1 MAKTIVIKLKK
12 AGRRANVFS
21 ISDDMGNILATDV
34 PKSQLISGLALS
46 VNDSVNVIVITS
58 SCSGNVINIGT
69 TSNSCSGVW
78 NIPVTTITN
87 PELAAIKF
95 QDSNTASLWRHLTN
109 PVIYNTYYG
118 CVKPYI
124 IEYPFAYQY
133 YDEILQNVKD
143 YTKAYKYLPTDD
155 GVFNYNRRIAIN
167 DYFNKAV
174 LYNDQQSTG
183 VLELVAKPMNN
194 LKEYLKY
201 PIYNTSSKTITF
213 TKSDNFYQYNTFWGL
228 VKNKQVPLFIKS
240 CETMSI
246 DKLVNQ
252 ENMDYGKRSF
262 KKEPLRAK
270 DLKVRHIL
278 DNKDDVHLVSQFI
291 YTPAQISYK

>member
-1 MAKTIVIKLKK
+1 MNKTIIIKLKA
-12 AGRRANVFS
+12 AGSRLSRFS
-21 ISDDMGNILATDV
+21 IYDNLGNLLASDV
-34 PKSQLISGLALS
+34 SKSQLISGLAVS
-46 VNDSVNVIVITS
+46 VDESVSVIVIKAE
-58 SCSGNVINIGT
+58 GNTCCGK
-69 TSNSCSGVW
+69 SW
-78 NIPVTTITN
+78 NIPVTTIKKYQ
-87 PELAAIKF
+87 LAAIQF
-95 QDSNTASLWRHLTN
+95 QQQNTASLWRHLTN
-109 PVIYNTYYG
+109 PVIYNTFYG
-118 CVKPYI
+118 CTVPYV
-124 IEYPFAYQY
+124 IEYPFAYSY

-143 YTKAYKYLPTDD
+143 YTKAYRYLPND
-155 GVFNYNRRIAIN
+155 GVFNDNRRIAIDN
-167 DYFNKAV
+167 EWFNKAV

-183 VLELVAKPMNN
+183 VLELVAKPMHN

-201 PIYNTSSKTITF
+201 PIYNTESKTITY

-228 VKNKQVPLFIKS
+228 VKDKSLPLFVKS
-240 CETMSI
+240 CESMSI

-252 ENMDYGKRSF
+252 ANMDYGKRSF

>member
-1 MAKTIVIKLKK
+1 MAKTIIIKLKK
-12 AGRRANVFS
+12 AGKRATVFS
-21 ISDDMGNILATDV
+21 ISDDRGNILATDV
-34 PKSQLISGLALS
+34 PKSTLISGLALS
-46 VNDSVNVIVITS
+46 VDDSVQVVVLTS
-58 SCSGNVINIGT
+58 TGLNCCGS
-69 TSNSCSGVW
+69 VW
-78 NIPVTTITN
+78 NIPVTTITK

-95 QDSNTASLWRHLTN
+95 QEVNTASIWRHLTN

-118 CVKPYI
+118 CIRPYI

-133 YDEILQNVKD
+133 NDEILQNVKD
-143 YTKAYKYLPTDD
+143 YTKAYTYLPPDD
-155 GVFNYNRRIAIN
+155 GVFNDNRKISIN
-167 DYFNKAV
+167 GYFNKAV

-201 PIYNTSSKTITF
+201 PVYNADSKTITF

-228 VKNKQVPLFIKS
+228 VKDKSLPLFTKT
-240 CETMSI
+240 CESMSI
-246 DKLVNQ
+246 DKIVNQ
-252 ENMDYGKRSF
+252 ANMDYSKRSF

-278 DNKDDVHLVSQFI
+278 DSRSDVHLTSQFI
-291 YTPAQISYK
+291 ITPSQISYK

>member
-1 MAKTIVIKLKK
+1 MSKTVIIKLKK
-12 AGRRANVFS
+12 AGSRTGPFT
-21 ISDDMGNILATDV
+21 ISDNYGNVLATNV
-34 PKSQLISGLALS
+34 PKSSLISGVSYS
-46 VNDSVNVIVITS
+46 VGDDVSVITLQS
-58 SCSGNVINIGT
+58 TGNCKLTKNLSIGE
-69 TSNSCSGVW
+69 
-78 NIPVTTITN
+78 VTAVD
-87 PELAAIKF
+87 LAAINF
-95 QDSNTASLWRHLTN
+95 VEANTASLWRHLTN

-118 CVKPYI
+118 NIDPYV

-155 GVFNYNRRIAIN
+155 GIFNANRRLSIN
-167 DYFNKAV
+167 GYFNKAI

-183 VLELVAKPMNN
+183 VLELVAKPLNN

-201 PIYNTSSKTITF
+201 PVYNTDSKTITY

-228 VKNKQVPLFIKS
+228 VKDKSLPLFTKT
-240 CETMSI
+240 CESMSI
-246 DKLVNQ
+246 DKIVNQ
-252 ENMDYGKRSF
+252 ANMDYGKRSF

-278 DNKDDVHLVSQFI
+278 DNSSETHLVSQFI
-291 YTPAQISYK
+291 ITPSQISYK